1 LDGEQVKI
9 GKANIEFLGEA
20 VPFAGKPMTLHVDAP
35 EEQLGTVNKFRVT
48 TTDQLDYVF
57 GIVQWPNANPEVIFF
72 EDVDGESKYE
82 SLTHAGRLG
91 ILPNFGD
98 FWLLELRAMKYNQE
112 AKKTNLAGALIENLD
127 KFVDGDAEQ
136 VLKEHG
142 ALAIGTREELVGET
156 NKKRNQLA
164 MTCKVGD
171 IEAVAVA
178 FTITRVLAIMKDYG
192 HNH

>member
-1 LDGEQVKI
+1 MKI

-20 VPFAGKPMTLHVDAP
+20 VPFAGKPMALHADAP

-82 SLTHAGRLG
+82 PLTHAGRLG
-91 ILPNFGD
+91 ILPSFGD

-112 AKKTNLAGALIENLD
+112 AKKTNLAGALIENLNT
-127 KFVDGDAEQ
+127 FVDGDAEH

-142 ALAIGTREELVGET
+142 AIAIGTREQLVGET

-171 IEAVAVA
+171 IEPVAVA

>member
-1 LDGEQVKI
+1 MKI
-9 GKANIEFLGEA
+9 GKAELEFLGEA
-20 VPFAGKPMTLHVDAP
+20 VPFAGKPMTLHNDAA
-35 EEQLGTVNKFRVT
+35 EEQLGKVNKFRVT

-57 GIVQWPNANPEVIFF
+57 GVVQWPNANPEVVFF
-72 EDVDGESKYE
+72 EEIEGESKYE

-112 AKKTNLAGALIENLD
+112 AKKTNLAGAQSEHLD
-127 KFVDGDAEQ
+127 MFVDGNAAQ
-136 VLKEHG
+136 VLKKHG
-142 ALAIGTREELVGET
+142 ALAIGTREQLVGET

-164 MTCKVGD
+164 MTCEVGN

-178 FTITRVLAIMKDYG
+178 FTITRVLAIMMDYG